1 VNISAKSKYAIRALV
16 ELADRTEGDPDRP
29 VRLTDV
35 ASGREIPLQFLEQ
48 LFSTLR
54 RAGVLRSRR
63 GASGGYS
70 FARPPET
77 ITVLEIVNALD
88 GDLSPAVC
96 TQGECEH
103 LDGCGAASV
112 WLEAKNAVDDV
123 LRRATIASLLERERS
138 TQQRSM
144 MYHI

>member
-35 ASGREIPLQFLEQ
+35 ATGREIPLQFLEQ

-103 LDGCGAASV
+103 LEGCGAASV

-123 LRRATIASLLERERS
+123 LRRATIAGLLERERS

>member
-16 ELADRTEGDPDRP
+16 ELADRTEGDPERP

-35 ASGREIPLQFLEQ
+35 ATGREIPLQFLEQ

-103 LDGCGAASV
+103 LEGCGAASV
-112 WLEAKNAVDDV
+112 WLEAKNAIEDV
-123 LRRATIASLLERERS
+123 LRRATIAGLLERERS

>member
-16 ELADRTEGDPDRP
+16 ELADRTAGDPDRP

-35 ASGREIPLQFLEQ
+35 AAAREIPLQFLEQ
-48 LFSTLR
+48 LFSALR

-70 FARPPET
+70 FACPPET
-77 ITVLEIVNALD
+77 VTVLEIVNALD
-88 GDLSPAVC
+88 GAVSPAVC

-123 LRRATIASLLERERS
+123 LRRTTIADLLEREQS
-138 TQQRSM
+138 TRARSM